1 MGGVFTIMKFLFLK
15 VYRSAKKF
23 GFDHIWTSFS
33 GFLGGKPFPTPI
45 DSESSYKT
53 AIIAMLLCGTLVWI
67 SYRARLTAEL
77 SILEKKYPFKDLES
91 FSKTN
96 WR

>member
-1 MGGVFTIMKFLFLK
+1 MKLSFLK
-15 VYRSAKKF
+15 IHGNVKKF

-33 GFLGGKPFPTPI
+33 GFFGGKPSPNSI
-45 DSESSYKT
+45 DSKSSYKT
-53 AIIAMLLCGTLVWI
+53 AIVATLLCGTVVWI
-67 SYRARLTAEL
+67 SYRAHLTAEL
-77 SILEKKYPFKDLES
+77 SVLEKKYPFKDIES